1 MPFLVSVLIIISVL
15 QKRER
20 NHIKFLEMLICNR
33 RKKIKE
39 DTKKKKKKSRTDT
52 SCHPA
57 ARQLAAVSEK
67 DTHFAHAKTTQ

>member
-1 MPFLVSVLIIISVL
+1 MPFLIAVLIIISVL

-20 NHIKFLEMLICNR
+20 NHIKFLQMLICNR

-39 DTKKKKKKSRTDT
+39 DTKKKKGRTDT
-52 SCHPA
+52 PYHPT

>member
-1 MPFLVSVLIIISVL
+1 MPFLIAVLIIISVL

-20 NHIKFLEMLICNR
+20 NHIKFLQMIICNR

-39 DTKKKKKKSRTDT
+39 YTKKKSRTDT
-52 SCHPA
+52 PYHPT

-67 DTHFAHAKTTQ
+67 DTHFVHAKTTQ